1 MCTFLLRQTVRVLLI
16 EPIPRE
22 NMNSKSRTYILSILN
37 EISVRIPKQD
47 LQGVS
52 RTSKSTIIFT
62 QTNIISTKFIFK
74 PHV

>member
-22 NMNSKSRTYILSILN
+22 NMNSKSRTCILSIFN
-37 EISVRIPKQD
+37 EISGNIPKQD